1 LPVLDAP
8 DEISGLVIGAGFSG
22 HGFCL
27 GPMSGEILADLA
39 LGRAPRH
46 DVSAF
51 RLARFAAAGGRRP
64 AALSLHG

>member
-1 LPVLDAP
+1 
-8 DEISGLVIGAGFSG
+8 
-22 HGFCL
+22 
-27 GPMSGEILADLA
+27 MSGEILADLA